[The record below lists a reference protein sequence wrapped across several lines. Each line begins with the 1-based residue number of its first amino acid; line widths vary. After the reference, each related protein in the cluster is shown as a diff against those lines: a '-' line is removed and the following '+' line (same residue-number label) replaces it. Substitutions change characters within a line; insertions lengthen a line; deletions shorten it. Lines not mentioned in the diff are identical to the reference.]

1 MLFCVLLFFLGVATG
16 GVAAVVGFGVGS
28 FLTPVLA
35 IRSGFGVA
43 VAAVSIA
50 HFFGSALRFW
60 LLRRN
65 VNRRVLLRFGILS
78 AAGGL
83 IGALLQSRVSSAAL
97 SIVFGG
103 LMIFAGISGFLRW
116 SEKVRLNGVLAWGI
130 GAVSGFFGGIVG
142 NQGGLRAAGLLGF
155 NLRKAEFVA
164 TATAVALMVDVFRV
178 PVYIVARS
186 GQLVPYIPEIIA
198 MSAGVIVG
206 TLLGAPL
213 LRRLPDRYFRAVLS
227 AVLIVV
233 GVLVAVRL

>member
-65 VNRRVLLRFGILS
+65 VNRRVLLRFGIL
-78 AAGGL
+78 
-83 IGALLQSRVSSAAL
+83 
-97 SIVFGG
+97 
-103 LMIFAGISGFLRW
+103 
-116 SEKVRLNGVLAWGI
+116 
-130 GAVSGFFGGIVG
+130 GGIVG